1 MPKSKMKG
9 VVQQKGGEGFGENA
23 PPNVSIVV
31 QNNTGVESKSHTE
44 QPRFDGEGWIIGV
57 VMDAYDRNKGGMRDV
72 MRRR

>member
-31 QNNTGVESKSHTE
+31 QNNTGVEAKSYTE
-44 QPRFDGEGWIIGV
+44 QPRFNGEGWVIGV
-57 VMDAYDRNKGGMRDV
+57 VMDAYDRNKSGMRDV